1 MFDIIAIVN
10 NVSGFLKNLNLS
22 KKDVVIIFCVL
33 GIAAT
38 SLSANHYRG
47 KSNNLKAALTLS
59 EDALRIEKDKPKLE
73 DNLDW
78 INRLKK
84 DNKEL
89 DRKLQDLWAAYDALN
104 SGGDAEAKDYME
116 MLEYV
121 KTVKEACKEFSN
133 IGFDICDD
141 IIVDGR
147 QW

>member
-1 MFDIIAIVN
+1 MFDIVAIVN
-10 NVSGFLKNLNLS
+10 NITGFLKNLNLS
-22 KKDVVIIFCVL
+22 KKDIVIIFCIL
-33 GIAAT
+33 GIATT
-38 SLSANHYRG
+38 SWSANHYRG
-47 KSNNLKAALTLS
+47 KSNRLEAALTLS

-89 DRKLQDLWAAYDALN
+89 DKKLQDLWTAYDALN
-104 SGGDAEAKDYME
+104 SGGDVESKDYME

-121 KTVKEACKEFSN
+121 KTVEEACKGFSD

-141 IIVDGR
+141 IIVDGK
-147 QW
+147 

>member
-1 MFDIIAIVN
+1 MFDIVAIIN
-10 NVSGFLKNLNLS
+10 NVTGFLKNLNLS
-22 KKDVVIIFCVL
+22 KKDVVIIFCVI
-33 GIAAT
+33 GIATA
-38 SLSANHYRG
+38 SWSANHYRG
-47 KSNNLKAALTLS
+47 KSNRLESALTLS

-89 DRKLQDLWAAYDALN
+89 DKSLQDLWTAYDALN
-104 SGGDAEAKDYME
+104 SGGDAESKKYME
-116 MLEYV
+116 ILEYV
-121 KTVKEACKEFSN
+121 KTVEEACKEFSD

-147 QW
+147 